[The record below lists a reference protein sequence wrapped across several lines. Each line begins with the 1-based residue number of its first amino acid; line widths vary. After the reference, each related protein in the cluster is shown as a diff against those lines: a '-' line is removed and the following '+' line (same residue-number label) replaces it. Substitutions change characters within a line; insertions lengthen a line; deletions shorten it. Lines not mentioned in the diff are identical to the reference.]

1 MLASLFSLLLGAAL
15 LAGPA
20 AALDVTAGGTG
31 FRNTKGEEKW
41 LAYRDNVEKASGGSI
56 NMKMLIYGELGAE
69 ENLVQGIRRGRVQ
82 VANWSGAVAATV
94 VPEMAVLYAPF
105 LFDDYAEADF
115 VMDNYLFDAYAKLLA
130 EKDVHFLVWDEIGFG
145 QVWGTFPIITPAD
158 AKGRRFRVSSSD
170 AAQLFAQALG
180 ADVIPL
186 AFTDIISSLQT
197 GLIEAGETG
206 AVMYV
211 RSGIAGQA
219 KHITLTDHNFA
230 TSIIVLRKSWL
241 EDLPDDQRKV
251 LTSSW
256 VPLSTSRQWVREEV
270 VGDLAQAEE
279 RGFIV
284 HRLSKEQRAAWRE
297 ATAIVTRQLIDRIG
311 GEAQRIYDIAL
322 EGKKAYAARAGQ

>member
-1 MLASLFSLLLGAAL
+1 MTRFLSAL
-15 LAGPA
+15 LSLIVLATPA

-41 LAYRDNVEKASGGSI
+41 LAYRDTVEQASGGAI
-56 NMKMLIYGELGAE
+56 KMRMLIYGELGAE
-69 ENLVQGIRRGRVQ
+69 ENLVQGLRRGRVH

-145 QVWGTFPIITPAD
+145 QVWGNFPIITPAD

-241 EDLPDDQRKV
+241 EDLPEDQRKV
-251 LTSSW
+251 LTTSW
-256 VPLSTSRQWVREEV
+256 VPLSVSRQWVREEV
-270 VGDLAQAEE
+270 AGDLAQAEE

-284 HRLSKEQRAAWRE
+284 HRLSKQQRAAWRE

-311 GEAQRIYDIAL
+311 GDAQRIYDIAL
-322 EGKKAYAARAGQ
+322 EGKKAYAARAAQ

>member
-1 MLASLFSLLLGAAL
+1 ML
-15 LAGPA
+15 LADPA

-41 LAYRDNVEKASGGSI
+41 LAYRDAVEKASGGSI
-56 NMKMLIYGELGAE
+56 TMKMLIYGELGAE
-69 ENLVQGIRRGRVQ
+69 ENLVQGIRRGRVH

-145 QVWGTFPIITPAD
+145 QVWANVPIITPAD

-241 EDLPDDQRKV
+241 EDLPEDQRKV
-251 LTSSW
+251 LTGSW

-270 VGDLAQAEE
+270 AGDLAQAEE
-279 RGFIV
+279 RGFTV

-297 ATAIVTRQLIDRIG
+297 ATAVVTRQLIDRIG

-322 EGKKAYAARAGQ
+322 EGKKAYAARSAQ